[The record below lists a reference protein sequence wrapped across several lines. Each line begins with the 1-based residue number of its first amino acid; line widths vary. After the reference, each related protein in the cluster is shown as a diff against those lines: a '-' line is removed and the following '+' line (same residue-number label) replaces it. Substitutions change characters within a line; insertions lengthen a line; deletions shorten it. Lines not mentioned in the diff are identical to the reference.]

1 MLSGTTTTA
10 LSRVEES
17 TRTCRMH
24 KMQTNYEILA
34 GKRIV
39 NVYDRPGSTLI
50 RLDDRTEII
59 LINAIIIKN
68 EDEISIGNQEG

>member
-1 MLSGTTTTA
+1 
-10 LSRVEES
+10 
-17 TRTCRMH
+17 
-24 KMQTNYEILA
+24 MQTNYEILA